1 MDNQGITADKKT
13 AFDLKFFIKWGIAVG
28 VPCILY
34 FAVPQSEAVSP
45 EMRKFFVCT
54 SWAILTWAMNLL
66 PVYISEKQQY
76 RGRHH
81 VCRFRGGNCTILAVF
96 ICK

>member
-1 MDNQGITADKKT
+1 MGKGKTMDNQGITADKKT

-66 PVYISEKQQY
+66 PVYISGLLLTVK
-76 RGRHH
+76 RHPARH
-81 VCRFRGGNCTILAVF
+81 L
-96 ICK
+96 